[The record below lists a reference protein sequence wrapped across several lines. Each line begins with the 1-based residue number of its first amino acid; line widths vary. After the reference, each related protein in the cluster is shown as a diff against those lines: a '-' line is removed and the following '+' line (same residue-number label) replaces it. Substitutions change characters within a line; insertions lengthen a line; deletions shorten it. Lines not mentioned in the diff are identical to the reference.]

1 MSSAALF
8 SSLGMF
14 LKVVLHFMAR
24 MMALA
29 EVMASKVAGL
39 ETFLKT
45 PSSHLM
51 TSCESPKI
59 LTLPLRLGLVPA
71 LHLC

>member
-1 MSSAALF
+1 
-8 SSLGMF
+8 MF

-24 MMALA
+24 MIALD

-39 ETFLKT
+39 ETFLKI

-51 TSCESPKI
+51 TN
-59 LTLPLRLGLVPA
+59 
-71 LHLC
+71 

>member
-1 MSSAALF
+1 
-8 SSLGMF
+8 MF
-14 LKVVLHFMAR
+14 LKVVLHLMVR
-24 MMALA
+24 MKALA
-29 EVMASKVAGL
+29 EVMASKFAGL

-51 TSCESPKI
+51 TNCESPKI
-59 LTLPLRLGLVPA
+59 LMLPLRLGLVPA